1 MPRIHTVAADGT
13 ITAGD
18 KLIGSDGAENAN
30 FVTRNYTVGGIKDF
44 ILDGTHA
51 GSFTTVTTSGNAT
64 IGGAATITGALTTSS
79 NATIGGNLTITG
91 NTTIAGN
98 LQVDGST
105 ITFDDPIL
113 VLSGD
118 TAPTSNNQKDTGIAF
133 RWYESAG
140 SGSAKIGFFGF
151 DESTMKFTFV
161 PDASIS
167 SEVVSGAAGTIVVKD
182 VEAEEIYGYKFIDS
196 QDNQYFVDPTAA
208 TSINVAGKILGGSMS
223 IGNININTS
232 VGEISGVTDIYAQKI
247 YDSNDNNYFLDPTGG
262 ISLKVKGNIQLGD
275 ASAETNAEITSYGD
289 LILKADVDADGAYER
304 GVEIFRTKGANDG
317 GVAVEFNK
325 NQYDLD
331 GNALPPSI
339 WNQIAVGKVIH
350 GLGTGPNNQNVT
362 SATISQIV
370 GWKDN
375 SDNTLGTVLDE
386 PPTSATK
393 LQVYV
398 NTAISYSSNS
408 YLTVLASSATFDDN
422 ATRSIKFF
430 SGSTEVAS
438 INKDGKLTISEIAAG
453 SSAITTTGAFNAGSV
468 TTSGNIVA
476 TGTIVSNNTDTIN
489 GININNSNQEMSG
502 IGDVYANKYFDGQDD
517 NYYLDP
523 GHGGVSIKVAGK
535 IEANNTDTING
546 ININNT
552 NQEMSGIG
560 EIYAHKFIDSQTGS
574 HYVDPGHSLSA
585 VFAGRIR
592 MVVPTYADDSAAG
605 SGGLVAGDVYKT
617 SGGDLKIK
625 L

>member
-44 ILDGTHA
+44 ILNGTHA
-51 GSFTTVTTSGNAT
+51 GSFTTVTTSSNAT
-64 IGGAATITGALTTSS
+64 IGGTLTTSS
-79 NATIGGNLTITG
+79 NATIGGNLTVTG

-118 TAPTSNNQKDTGIAF
+118 TAPTSNNEKDTGIAF
-133 RWYESAG
+133 RSYESAG

-196 QDNQYFVDPTAA
+196 QDSQYFIDPNAA
-208 TSINVAGKILGGSMS
+208 TSINVVGKIQGGSMS
-223 IGNININTS
+223 LGNININTS
-232 VGEISGVTDIYAQKI
+232 AGEISGITDIYAQKI

-289 LILKADVDADGAYER
+289 LILKADVDADAAYER
-304 GVEIFRTKGANDG
+304 GVEIFRTRFANDG
-317 GVAVEFNK
+317 GIGINFNK
-325 NQYDLD
+325 NQYDLS
-331 GNALPPSI
+331 GNALPVSI
-339 WNQIAVGKVIH
+339 WNQIAVGKVVH
-350 GLGTGPNNQNVT
+350 GLGTGANNQNVT
-362 SATISQIV
+362 SATINQII
-370 GWKDN
+370 GWKD
-375 SDNTLGTVLDE
+375 SSGNTVGTVLDE
-386 PPTSATK
+386 PPASAVE

-408 YLTVLASSATFDDN
+408 YLTVLASDATFDDN

-476 TGTIVSNNTDTIN
+476 TGTIVANNTDTIN

-502 IGDVYANKYFDGQDD
+502 IG
-517 NYYLDP
+517 
-523 GHGGVSIKVAGK
+523 
-535 IEANNTDTING
+535 
-546 ININNT
+546 
-552 NQEMSGIG
+552 
-560 EIYAHKFIDSQTGS
+560 EIYAHKIIDSQTGT
-574 HYVDPGHSLSA
+574 HYVDPGH
-585 VFAGRIR
+585 
-592 MVVPTYADDSAAG
+592 
-605 SGGLVAGDVYKT
+605 
-617 SGGDLKIK
+617 
-625 L
+625 

>member
-44 ILDGTHA
+44 ILNGTHA

-64 IGGAATITGALTTSS
+64 IGGTLTTSS

-232 VGEISGVTDIYAQKI
+232 VGEISGVTNIYAQKI

-289 LILKADVDADGAYER
+289 LILKADVDNDGPYDR
-304 GVEIFRTKGANDG
+304 GVEIFRTHSGNDG
-317 GVAVEFNK
+317 GIGVEFNK

-362 SATISQIV
+362 SATITQII
-370 GWKDN
+370 GWRDN
-375 SDNTLGTVLDE
+375 SGNTLGTVLDE
-386 PPTSATK
+386 PPAGATK

-398 NTAISYSSNS
+398 NTAISYSSQS

-422 ATRSIKFF
+422 ATRSVKFF

-438 INKDGKLTISEIAAG
+438 INKDGKLTIGEIAAG

-476 TGTIVSNNTDTIN
+476 TGTIVANNTDTIN
-489 GININNSNQEMSG
+489 GININNS
-502 IGDVYANKYFDGQDD
+502 
-517 NYYLDP
+517 
-523 GHGGVSIKVAGK
+523 
-535 IEANNTDTING
+535 
-546 ININNT
+546 

-605 SGGLVAGDVYKT
+605 SGGLTAGDVYKT

>member
-44 ILDGTHA
+44 ILNGTHA

-64 IGGAATITGALTTSS
+64 IGG
-79 NATIGGNLTITG
+79 NLTITG
-91 NTTIAGN
+91 NTTITGN

-167 SEVVSGAAGTIVVKD
+167 SEVVSGSAGTIVVKD

-196 QDNQYFVDPTAA
+196 QDNQYYVDPNNGN
-208 TSINVAGKILGGSMS
+208 TSIKVAGKI
-223 IGNININTS
+223 
-232 VGEISGVTDIYAQKI
+232 EA
-247 YDSNDNNYFLDPTGG
+247 
-262 ISLKVKGNIQLGD
+262 
-275 ASAETNAEITSYGD
+275 
-289 LILKADVDADGAYER
+289 
-304 GVEIFRTKGANDG
+304 
-317 GVAVEFNK
+317 
-325 NQYDLD
+325 
-331 GNALPPSI
+331 
-339 WNQIAVGKVIH
+339 
-350 GLGTGPNNQNVT
+350 
-362 SATISQIV
+362 
-370 GWKDN
+370 
-375 SDNTLGTVLDE
+375 
-386 PPTSATK
+386 
-393 LQVYV
+393 
-398 NTAISYSSNS
+398 
-408 YLTVLASSATFDDN
+408 
-422 ATRSIKFF
+422 
-430 SGSTEVAS
+430 
-438 INKDGKLTISEIAAG
+438 
-453 SSAITTTGAFNAGSV
+453 
-468 TTSGNIVA
+468 
-476 TGTIVSNNTDTIN
+476 NNTDTIN

-517 NYYLDP
+517 TYYLDP

-560 EIYAHKFIDSQTGS
+560 EIYAYKFIDSQTGS
-574 HYVDPGHSLSA
+574 HYLDPGNSTLSLVTAGKVTIGAFTIPKTIGSA
-585 VFAGRIR
+585 GQVLK
-592 MVVPTYADDSAAG
+592 VPSSGTELEWGAG
-605 SGGLVAGDVYKT
+605 SGLTHIQEGSEFYKSVLVGSSTTGTLDNARLNVGVGVDAIKSITEGDSNVAIGYNAAGLLTVGDKNIAIGDNALAQAPGSNENVAIGHYALYSQDATNNAQAYTVAVGMRAGYLIEHDQPFATCIGAYAGDSITTGQYNTIIGSTADVNAAT
-617 SGGDLKIK
+617 DNNSIVIGALAAGHGSNIAVIGNGSITAWHPGGDNGVDLGSTSYSFKDAYVQGRVNAGNYKVDALNTAPSSASDTGTVGEIRYTADYIYVCVASNTWK
-625 L
+625 RAAISTW